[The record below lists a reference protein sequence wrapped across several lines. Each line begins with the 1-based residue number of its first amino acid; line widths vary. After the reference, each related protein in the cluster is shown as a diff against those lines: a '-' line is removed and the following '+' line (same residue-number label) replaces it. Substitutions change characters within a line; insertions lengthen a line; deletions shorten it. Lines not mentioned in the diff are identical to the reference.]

1 MEGTPFSFFN
11 KDNVTLMRDKV
22 FTLLEDQGVILDQHD
37 EMFER
42 LADAGVNVDKA
53 TGMVR
58 FPRPVMERFIDQ
70 TPKRF
75 LLGARNTKKAL
86 PLPRPDGTFYAR
98 TNTGAHGWIEPETND
113 YRKVTTTDLANWG
126 HLANELDEINFIPY
140 LFCHDVPVQTA
151 DIHAL
156 STLLKHTD
164 KHIWVQPY
172 SEASVEYLI
181 KLGAVIAGGVENLKD
196 NPVISMI
203 ACSLTP
209 RTFKHMDIEIIFQT
223 SKQHIPV
230 QACSLPGAGA
240 TAPVTLPGVILLATA
255 EILAILAMAQATRP
269 ETPVVACPII
279 FSTDMRTGMNLQASV
294 ESLKAASGAVQ
305 FIKQAFGLPT
315 HNYGLGSDTPNIGI
329 QSMSERS
336 MLSML
341 MGLSG
346 SDILGGAGQLEVA
359 TAVSPIQLILDNEL
373 LCMVRSISGG
383 LNFDDENLA
392 WEVILKTKPGD
403 QFLTSDHTLQ
413 HCRDAHMPQNFMR
426 FSRDNWENQRPK
438 SIVERALETY
448 HHIMG
453 KDNESLASREVSAE
467 LDKIVT
473 AADEKVTT

>member
-11 KDNVTLMRDKV
+11 KENVKLMRDKV
-22 FTLLEDQGVILDQHD
+22 FALLEGQGVILDQHP

-42 LADAGVNVDKA
+42 LADAGVKVDTA

-58 FPRPVMERFIDQ
+58 FPRPVMEGFIDQ
-70 TPKRF
+70 TPKHF
-75 LLGARNTKKAL
+75 VLGARNAKKSL

-98 TNTGAHGWIEPETND
+98 TNTGAHGWIEPETNA
-113 YRKVTTTDLANWG
+113 YRRVTTIDLAQWG
-126 HLANELDEINFIPY
+126 HLANQLDEISFIPY

-156 STLLKHTD
+156 STLLKNTD
-164 KHIWVQPY
+164 KHIWIQPY
-172 SEASVEYLI
+172 SEESVEYLI
-181 KLGAVIAGGVENLKD
+181 KLGAAITGDVENLKD

-223 SKQHIPV
+223 SQQHIPV
-230 QACSLPGAGA
+230 HACSLPGAGS
-240 TAPVTLPGVILLATA
+240 TAPVTLPGAILLATA

-279 FSTDMRTGMNLQASV
+279 FSTDMRNGMTLQASV

-315 HNYGLGSDTPNIGI
+315 HNYGLGSDAPNIGI

-359 TAVSPIQLILDNEL
+359 TAVSPLQLILDNEL
-373 LCMVRSISGG
+373 LGMVRSISGG
-383 LNFDDENLA
+383 LTFDDENLA
-392 WEVILKTKPGD
+392 WDVLLETKPGD
-403 QFLTSDHTLQ
+403 QFLTSEHTLR
-413 HCRDAHMPQNFMR
+413 HCRDAHMPRNFKR
-426 FSRDNWENQRPK
+426 LSRDTWEDQGSK
-438 SIVERALETY
+438 SIVERALEDY
-448 HHIMG
+448 HHIISTE
-453 KDNESLASREVSAE
+453 NESLVSNEVSAE
-467 LDKIVT
+467 LDRIVA
-473 AADEKVTT
+473 AADASLTT